1 MDPEQSEKISKMYE
15 NFFWENRKDLKMEN
29 A

>member
-15 NFFWENRKDLKMEN
+15 KFFWENRKDLKMEN